1 MNEKVK
7 FTPLNKEG
15 WEQAYLKAW
24 EQVDECYRDDP
35 MVLTAE
41 VEAEERSL
49 KRAWELIENPEARE
63 QASKRSRE
71 ELARQAK
78 ILEQGRIPTVYD
90 DDYVGDDGDYDDDD
104 YDADEWYL
112 DDECYP
118 DDE

>member
-1 MNEKVK
+1 MSETEAIYQSFV
-7 FTPLNKEG
+7 EAR
-15 WEQAYLKAW
+15 EQAEA
-24 EQVDECYRDDP
+24 
-35 MVLTAE
+35 
-41 VEAEERSL
+41 EAEERSL
-49 KRAWELIENPEARE
+49 KRAWELIDNQEARE
-63 QASKRSRE
+63 QASKQSMK

-90 DDYVGDDGDYDDDD
+90 DDYVDDDYDDDD